1 MSPLKKENINGLTQA
16 FIDEGEGQALL
27 LVHGSLCDHRYWRW
41 QEETLATKCRLII
54 PSLRHYWPITEPESE
69 GFSAEQHAADLLAL
83 LNHLDIKKAHI
94 LGHSR
99 GAAVA
104 VRMAQQAPE
113 AIASLILADPGL
125 RNPDELEASIY
136 AKAYAL
142 TMIVSGALDD
152 GLEIFIDSVSG
163 NGTWQKMVPWFKH
176 MVRENAET
184 LILQQ
189 NEPPVLFEPNELASL
204 SQFKISLIGGAQS
217 PEPFPHI
224 IEELSKLWPEATV
237 HILEKATHGM
247 NLAMPQAF
255 NQIVLD
261 HIDACLSQT
270 PISNGMT

>member
-1 MSPLKKENINGLTQA
+1 MSQLKKESINGLTQA
-16 FIDEGEGQALL
+16 FIDKGEGQVVL
-27 LVHGSLCDHRYWRW
+27 LVHGSLCDYRYWRW
-41 QEETLATKCRLII
+41 QESALATKCRLII

-69 GFSAEQHAADLLAL
+69 GFSAEQHATDLLSL
-83 LNHLDIKKAHI
+83 LKHLGIEKAHI

-113 AIASLILADPGL
+113 QIASLILADPGL
-125 RNPDELEASIY
+125 RSQDELEASIY

-142 TMIVSGALDD
+142 TMIVSGAIDD

-163 NGTWQKMVPWFKH
+163 KGTWQQMVPWFKR
-176 MVRENAET
+176 MVRDNAET

-189 NEPPVLFEPNELASL
+189 DEPPVLFNADELVPL
-204 SQFKISLIGGAQS
+204 GQFKISLIGGGQS

-224 IEELSKLWPEATV
+224 IEELYKLWPEAAV
-237 HILEKATHGM
+237 HILDKATHGM
-247 NLAMPQAF
+247 NLGMPQAF

-261 HIDACLSQT
+261 HIGA
-270 PISNGMT
+270 

>member
-1 MSPLKKENINGLTQA
+1 MSQPKEASINGLTQA

-41 QEETLATKCRLII
+41 QEPALAAKCRVII

-83 LNHLDIKKAHI
+83 LEHLDIEKAHI

-113 AIASLILADPGL
+113 QTASLILADPGL
-125 RNPDELEASIY
+125 RNPEELEASIY

-163 NGTWQKMVPWFKH
+163 QGTWQKMVPWFKR
-176 MVRENAET
+176 MVRDNAET
-184 LILQQ
+184 LVLQQ
-189 NEPPVLFEPNELASL
+189 NESPVLFDTDELASL
-204 SQFKISLIGGAQS
+204 GQFKISLIGGGQS
-217 PEPFPHI
+217 PDPFPHI
-224 IEELSKLWPEATV
+224 IEELSKLWPEAAV
-237 HILEKATHGM
+237 HMLDKATHGM

-261 HIDACLSQT
+261 HIGA
-270 PISNGMT
+270 